1 MIALCRQ
8 YALDYYAT
16 YLYTLVSIKIESYC
30 VAYAICLLSQFQRDR
45 IERWRVMYI
54 IGSSV

>member
-30 VAYAICLLSQFQRDR
+30 VAYAIRLLSQFQRDR

-54 IGSSV
+54 ITSSV